1 MLADCNYALEVIVRS
16 LQRNWVREC
25 WRSFGCERPGMNTA
39 NPHQSWKSSLIVL
52 ESKMASSRLLH
63 VSFHEKY
70 LSMASQHPGFFGF
83 VFKCSAPFIV
93 SMKMFESKC
102 SMKKYAIGT
111 PNRATVGRVRPRY
124 DVSCLLKLNAADC
137 IEEQVNQQAINQC
150 QSKFLLKQQQKR
162 FSTGGR

>member
-1 MLADCNYALEVIVRS
+1 MFGLPLDEVLSLESAVVFGRVVSACRLQLCFEVIVRS
-16 LQRNWVREC
+16 IQRNWVREC

-39 NPHQSWKSSLIVL
+39 NPHQSWTSSLIVL

-70 LSMASQHPGFFGF
+70 SSMASQHPGFFGF

-111 PNRATVGRVRPRY
+111 PNRATVG
-124 DVSCLLKLNAADC
+124 
-137 IEEQVNQQAINQC
+137 E
-150 QSKFLLKQQQKR
+150 
-162 FSTGGR
+162 